1 MARVNKMRIGFIGV
15 GKLGYDAA
23 EVMFDNGH
31 DVIGYDIR
39 TISGSRYKITNSIEE
54 VCRDREI
61 IFIAVP
67 TPHHPDYDGSKP
79 TSHLEPKD
87 FDYTIVK
94 DVLNQINE
102 HTNKEQL
109 VVLISTVLPGTTRRE
124 FIPLV
129 KNYRFIYNPYLIAMG
144 TVKNDMV
151 NPEMIIIGT
160 EDGQTTGDAEK
171 LIEFYKT
178 FVNKQTRVEIG
189 TWDEAESIKI
199 FYNTFISAK
208 LSLVNMIQDV
218 AEKNG
223 NINTDVVTKALENSD
238 YRITGKAY
246 MKAGMGDGGPCHPR
260 DNIALRYMANELN
273 LGYDLFD
280 SIMKSREV
288 QAKNI
293 ASRLVDLSIDY
304 RLPIVIMGESY
315 KLNVNLFDGSFSR
328 LVGHYVQNEFGK
340 DLKYDVMD
348 VPSVFLLGHR
358 YNFNII
364 DFPEGSIVLD
374 PWRERH
380 KEGTI
385 HYGKKK
391 KTFNLVY
398 NKWDELN
405 NKPIPNGKEY
415 FNHNDFL
422 ISDGVSL
429 LNHCITQTRREEF
442 ITKNCRLDEVKRKPN
457 ENYYYVVNYHEPTSF
472 IVDFVIENGDTFELK
487 PSDNQLINAEI
498 KKMLIECPNFKILL
512 ITEHEPTNEIE
523 FIKII
528 KYFELN
534 GIDLSKVYCINNN
547 SKLDEYKIKHNGKVN
562 VHKINFLLYCKIRDL
577 KDSGGCYFEPNKYG
591 KFFLTFNKSLKPHRV
606 ALLNLLNNE
615 NLLNDVNWSFVPTG
629 KIEMDSNFLNDVLDD
644 DKINQDFI
652 NQMDYKLSDYERD
665 IYSFN
670 ENEKDQVSQILTHI
684 ENFES
689 YINSY
694 FNITTESAFE
704 RQQNTIHISEKS
716 YKPFFYYQFPIMVA
730 SQHHI
735 KKMKELYDLDFF
747 DDVINHSYD
756 NETNH
761 KKRLIMI
768 VDEIKR
774 INNNK
779 ELFIEFY
786 RNNQDRFE
794 KNKQKILGLLDFIN
808 KDYDFFKNL
817 I

>member
-1 MARVNKMRIGFIGV
+1 MGGINKMKVGFIGI
-15 GKLGYDAA
+15 GKLGRDAA

-31 DVIGYDIR
+31 DIIGYDVR
-39 TISGSRYKITNSIEE
+39 TISGCRFKITTLMEE
-54 VCRDREI
+54 VCKDREI
-61 IFIAVP
+61 IFVAVP

-94 DVLNQINE
+94 DVLTEINNF
-102 HTNKEQL
+102 TTKNQL

-144 TVKNDMV
+144 TVKNDMI

-160 EDGQTTGDAEK
+160 EDGKTTGDAEN
-171 LIEFYKT
+171 LVEFYKT
-178 FVNKQTRVEIG
+178 FVNKGVRVEIG

-218 AEKNG
+218 AENNG
-223 NINTDVVTKALENSD
+223 NIDTDVVTGALERSD

-260 DNIALRYMANELN
+260 DNIALRYMANELD

-280 SIMKSREV
+280 SIMKSREI

-293 ASRLVDLSIDY
+293 ASKLVDMSIDY
-304 RLPIVIMGESY
+304 HLPIVIMGESY
-315 KLNVNLFDGSFSR
+315 KINVDLYDGSFSR
-328 LVGHYVQNEFGK
+328 LVGYYVENVFNKEVN
-340 DLKYDVMD
+340 YDVMD
-348 VPSVFLLGHR
+348 TPSVFLLGHR
-358 YNFNII
+358 FNFNII

-398 NKWDELN
+398 DVWDDLTN
-405 NKPIPNGKEY
+405 TPTSNGKKY
-415 FNHNDFL
+415 FSRDDI
-422 ISDGVSL
+422 ISDGISL
-429 LNHCITQTRREEF
+429 LNHCNVQTDRNEF
-442 ITKNCRLDEVKRKPN
+442 TTKKCRVDEVKRKPN

-472 IVDFVIENGDTFELK
+472 IVDYVIENDGEYNLK
-487 PSDNQLINAEI
+487 SSDSELINSDI
-498 KKMLIECPNFKILL
+498 KQMLRDYPNFFILL

-523 FIKII
+523 FVKIL

-534 GIDLSKVYCINNN
+534 NIDLDKVYCINNN
-547 SKLDEYKIKHNGKVN
+547 SKLDEYKKKYDSQVN
-562 VHKINFLLYCKIRDL
+562 VYKINFLLYCKIRDL
-577 KDSGGCYFEPNKYG
+577 KDAGGCYFEPEKHG
-591 KFFLTFNKSLKPHRV
+591 KFFVTFNKSLKPHRV
-606 ALLNLLNNE
+606 GLLNLLNKE
-615 NLLNDVNWSFVPTG
+615 GLLNNVNWSFVPPED
-629 KIEMDSNFLNDVLDD
+629 KNFDSNFLNNVLEKDEID
-644 DKINQDFI
+644 ESFI
-652 NQMDYKLSDYERD
+652 NGLDYKLSDYERD
-665 IYSFN
+665 IYTLD
-670 ENEKDQVSQILTHI
+670 ENNKGQVSQTLAHI

-694 FNITTESAFE
+694 VNITTESAFD

-716 YKPFFYYQFPIMVA
+716 FKPFFYFQYPIIVA

-735 KKMKELYDLDFF
+735 KKMKELYGLDFF
-747 DDVINHSYD
+747 DDIIDHSYD
-756 NETNH
+756 NEPDH
-761 KKRLIMI
+761 KKRLKMI
-768 VDEIKR
+768 IKEIKR
-774 INNNK
+774 INDNK
-779 ELFIEFY
+779 DLFVEFY

-794 KNKQKILGLLDFIN
+794 KNKQKTIGLLDFIN
-808 KDYDFFKNL
+808 EDYDFFKSL

>member
-1 MARVNKMRIGFIGV
+1 MKVGFIGI
-15 GKLGYDAA
+15 GKLGKNAA
-23 EVMFDNGH
+23 EVMFDNAH
-31 DVIGYDIR
+31 DIIGYDVR
-39 TISGSRYKITNSIEE
+39 TITGCRFKMTTSMEE
-54 VCRDREI
+54 VCKDREI
-61 IFIAVP
+61 IFVAVP

-94 DVLNQINE
+94 DVLTEINKF
-102 HTNKEQL
+102 TTKNQL

-144 TVKNDMV
+144 TVKNDMI

-160 EDGQTTGDAEK
+160 EDGKRTGDAEK
-171 LIEFYKT
+171 LVEFYKT
-178 FVNKQTRVEIG
+178 FVNKGVRVEIG

-223 NINTDVVTKALENSD
+223 NIDTDVVTGALERSD

-260 DNIALRYMANELN
+260 DNIALRYMANELD

-280 SIMKSREV
+280 SIMKSREI

-293 ASRLVDLSIDY
+293 ASKLVDMSIDY
-304 RLPIVIMGESY
+304 HLPIVIMGESY
-315 KLNVNLFDGSFSR
+315 KINVDLYDGSFSR
-328 LVGHYVQNEFGK
+328 LVGHYVKNVFNKEVN
-340 DLKYDVMD
+340 YDVMD
-348 VPSVFLLGHR
+348 IPSIFLLGHR
-358 YNFNII
+358 FNFNII

-398 NKWDELN
+398 DVWDELTN
-405 NKPIPNGKEY
+405 TPISNGKKY
-415 FNHNDFL
+415 FNRDNV
-422 ISDGVSL
+422 ISDGISL
-429 LNHCITQTRREEF
+429 LNHCNVHTNRNEF
-442 ITKNCRLDEVKRKPN
+442 TTKKCRVDEVKRKPN
-457 ENYYYVVNYHEPTSF
+457 ENYYYVVNYHSPTSF
-472 IVDFVIENGDTFELK
+472 IVDYVEEYDGKFKLNSSEKE
-487 PSDNQLINAEI
+487 LINSDI
-498 KKMLIECPNFKILL
+498 KQMLRDLPNFFILL

-523 FIKII
+523 FVKIL

-534 GIDLSKVYCINNN
+534 NIDLNKVYCINNN
-547 SKLDEYKIKHNGKVN
+547 SNLDEYKKKYDSKIN
-562 VHKINFLLYCKIRDL
+562 VYKINFLLYCKIRDL
-577 KDSGGCYFEPNKYG
+577 KDAGGCYFEPIKYG
-591 KFFLTFNKSLKPHRV
+591 KFFVTFNKSLKPHRV
-606 ALLNLLNNE
+606 GLLNLLNKE
-615 NLLNDVNWSFVPTG
+615 SLLNDINWSFVPTED
-629 KIEMDSNFLNDVLDD
+629 KNFDSNFLNDVLEKDEID
-644 DKINQDFI
+644 ETFI
-652 NQMDYKLSDYERD
+652 NGLDYKLSDYERD
-665 IYSFN
+665 IYSID
-670 ENEKDQVSQILTHI
+670 ENNKGQVSQTLTHI

-694 FNITTESAFE
+694 VNITTESAFD
-704 RQQNTIHISEKS
+704 RQKNTIHISEKS
-716 YKPFFYYQFPIMVA
+716 FKPFFYYQFPIMVA

-735 KKMKELYDLDFF
+735 KKMKELYGLDFF
-747 DDVINHSYD
+747 DDIINHSYD
-756 NETNH
+756 NEPDH
-761 KKRLIMI
+761 KKRLKMI
-768 VDEIKR
+768 VKEIKR
-774 INNNK
+774 INDNK
-779 ELFIEFY
+779 DLFVRFY

-794 KNKQKILGLLDFIN
+794 NNKQKTIGLLDFIN
-808 KDYDFFKNL
+808 KDYDFFKSL

>member
-1 MARVNKMRIGFIGV
+1 MGGIKKMKVGFIGI
-15 GKLGYDAA
+15 GKLGKNAA
-23 EVMFDNGH
+23 EVMFDNAH
-31 DVIGYDIR
+31 DIIGYDVR
-39 TISGSRYKITNSIEE
+39 TITGCRFKMTTSMEE
-54 VCRDREI
+54 VCKDREI
-61 IFIAVP
+61 IFVAVP

-94 DVLNQINE
+94 DVLTEINKF
-102 HTNKEQL
+102 TTKNQL

-144 TVKNDMV
+144 TVKNDMI

-160 EDGQTTGDAEK
+160 EDGKRTGDAEK
-171 LIEFYKT
+171 LVEFYKT
-178 FVNKQTRVEIG
+178 FVNKGVRVEIG

-223 NINTDVVTKALENSD
+223 NIDTDVVTGALERSD

-260 DNIALRYMANELN
+260 DNIALRYMANELD

-280 SIMKSREV
+280 SIMKSREI

-293 ASRLVDLSIDY
+293 ASKLVDMSIDY
-304 RLPIVIMGESY
+304 HLPIVIMGESY
-315 KLNVNLFDGSFSR
+315 KINVDLYDGSFSR
-328 LVGHYVQNEFGK
+328 LVGHYVKNVFNKEVN
-340 DLKYDVMD
+340 YDVMD
-348 VPSVFLLGHR
+348 IPSIFLLGHR
-358 YNFNII
+358 FNFNII

-398 NKWDELN
+398 DVWDELTN
-405 NKPIPNGKEY
+405 TPISNGKKY
-415 FNHNDFL
+415 FNRDNV
-422 ISDGVSL
+422 ISDGISL
-429 LNHCITQTRREEF
+429 LNHCNVHTNRNEF
-442 ITKNCRLDEVKRKPN
+442 TTKKCRVDEVKRKPN
-457 ENYYYVVNYHEPTSF
+457 ENYYYVVNYHSPTSF
-472 IVDFVIENGDTFELK
+472 IVDYVEEYDGKFKLNSSEKE
-487 PSDNQLINAEI
+487 LINSDI
-498 KKMLIECPNFKILL
+498 KQMLRDLPNFFILL

-523 FIKII
+523 FVKIL

-534 GIDLSKVYCINNN
+534 NIDLNKVYCINNN
-547 SKLDEYKIKHNGKVN
+547 SNLDEYKKKYDSKIN
-562 VHKINFLLYCKIRDL
+562 VYKINFLLYCKIRDL
-577 KDSGGCYFEPNKYG
+577 KDAGGCYFEPIKYG
-591 KFFLTFNKSLKPHRV
+591 KFFVTFNKSLKPHRV
-606 ALLNLLNNE
+606 GLLNLLNKE
-615 NLLNDVNWSFVPTG
+615 SLLNDINWSFVPTED
-629 KIEMDSNFLNDVLDD
+629 KNFDSNFLNDVLEKDEID
-644 DKINQDFI
+644 ETFI
-652 NQMDYKLSDYERD
+652 NGLDYKLSDYERD
-665 IYSFN
+665 IYSID
-670 ENEKDQVSQILTHI
+670 ENNKGQVSQTLTHI

-694 FNITTESAFE
+694 VNITTESAFD
-704 RQQNTIHISEKS
+704 RQKNTIHISEKS
-716 YKPFFYYQFPIMVA
+716 FKPFFYYQFPIMVA

-735 KKMKELYDLDFF
+735 KKMKELYGLDFF
-747 DDVINHSYD
+747 DDIINHSYD
-756 NETNH
+756 NEPDH
-761 KKRLIMI
+761 KKRLKMI
-768 VDEIKR
+768 VKEIKR
-774 INNNK
+774 INDNK
-779 ELFIEFY
+779 DLFVRFY

-794 KNKQKILGLLDFIN
+794 NNKQKTIGLLDFIN
-808 KDYDFFKNL
+808 KDYDFFKSL